1 MQSNAIQPSGSRLK
15 GNSGAQLSEKENRE
29 EGKESAS
36 ACGSFAT
43 SASPIVVARHTLY
56 YLLAL
61 ASLDSWPPEKKK
73 LAATLFLPPPHTS
86 TLLVR
91 LQSSTLFRAG
101 EHIQS
106 PTHLFNSPELKGRLI
121 TTSLN
126 EDVVDKIRDYRLGY
140 SNRPCDS
147 SSFMTTC

>member
-1 MQSNAIQPSGSRLK
+1 M
-15 GNSGAQLSEKENRE
+15 
-29 EGKESAS
+29 S

-43 SASPIVVARHTLY
+43 SASPVAKHTLY

-73 LAATLFLPPPHTS
+73 LAVTLFLPPPHTS

-101 EHIQS
+101 EHIQP
-106 PTHLFNSPELKGRLI
+106 PTHLFNSSELNGRLI

-126 EDVVDKIRDYRLGY
+126 EDVVDKIRDYRVDY
-140 SNRPCDS
+140 NNRPSTCISFIS
-147 SSFMTTC
+147 SVTNTSDHLYVRLRSTIS